1 MSGPRTDLATRL
13 DAAAAANVTVFA
25 EEPISAPALPALIVR
40 PGSPY
45 RESGNAPCDE
55 VWGLEVLALVAIDTL
70 TPMDDL
76 DALVTVT
83 RDVIRAWPYARY
95 NGVRS
100 SPQVMSMAG
109 KSMRA
114 AIVDLDYELLE
125 A

>member
-1 MSGPRTDLATRL
+1 MTGPRTDLATRL
-13 DAAAAANVTVFA
+13 DAAAAANVSVWA
-25 EEPISAPALPALIVR
+25 EDPITAPAAPALIVR

-45 RESGNAPCDE
+45 REAGNAPCDE
-55 VWGLEVLALVAIDTL
+55 KWSLEVMALVAIDTL

-76 DALVTVT
+76 DALVTVV
-83 RDVIRAWPYARY
+83 RDVVRAWPYATY

-100 SPQVMSMAG
+100 APNVVSPAG

-114 AIVDLDYELLE
+114 AIVDLDYEVLE